1 MRQFA
6 AFILTTALVSQCYA
20 APQWI
25 TFNDGKLGVN
35 FGGYH
40 AAVGIGGI
48 LGQNGSSSGSGLF
61 AEAGTPYGQAAHAGF
76 GGSMN
81 SDGRPVGGL
90 FAGATAGNKITA
102 QAGIGGAV
110 NGNKVQGNG
119 FASAQAGN
127 QFASS
132 GLGGDASGAGA
143 NGFTY
148 SGTNSFLGGAKGK
161 VDTVEVKPLPDQTNV
176 KKVHKEFKFDSANEV
191 NFVPLAADKPS
202 VEEQTPVVVK
212 EVSYLFQPT
221 NYRTGSYFNNYLDS
235 VMNIRFRMPQVEYRL
250 QTQWRRPQ
258 LNSIYRSPQTTYV
271 QTPPQVVEKHVYKHT
286 KPRHHLRKIAYVGGD
301 VAVAQPQPAI
311 QKRIDVGVE
320 ANAGAAADVGASGN
334 AGQVYTKQVTFQR
347 NPNFFA
353 DIFNIPISTLKAVGN
368 FLGNAAGST
377 NVSVQKSASIH
388 TADDSD
394 LISAKHEVPS
404 SLSTS
409 AAHVSVETP
418 NVSRVIDDI
427 LAIPI
432 NTLGAVN
439 KFLENNV
446 PAKKSVQVS
455 ENGTARVRRGPH
467 GRRRGNKV
475 VIVEQETTK
484 SETAESH

>member
-143 NGFTY
+143 NGFTF
-148 SGTNSFLGGAKGK
+148 SGTNSFLGGTKGK

-176 KKVHKEFKFDSANEV
+176 KKVHKEFKLDSANEV

-212 EVSYLFQPT
+212 E
-221 NYRTGSYFNNYLDS
+221 
-235 VMNIRFRMPQVEYRL
+235 
-250 QTQWRRPQ
+250 
-258 LNSIYRSPQTTYV
+258 TTYV

-320 ANAGAAADVGASGN
+320 ANAGAAADVGAGGN

-388 TADDSD
+388 TAADSD
-394 LISAKHEVPS
+394 LISAKHAVPS

-455 ENGTARVRRGPH
+455 EDGTARVRRGPH

>member
-212 EVSYLFQPT
+212 E
-221 NYRTGSYFNNYLDS
+221 
-235 VMNIRFRMPQVEYRL
+235 
-250 QTQWRRPQ
+250 
-258 LNSIYRSPQTTYV
+258 TTYV